1 MTSPVITEF
10 RHNYGRTDY
19 FISRLVQVIIK
30 MDNGAAAEPAEI
42 SEVTE
47 RLSKYGNAE
56 TTSELYDFGKLLLE
70 EGVDRAHWLDAKAG
84 VIAGFSGTIVAL
96 LLSMFPMWK
105 AALEVV
111 PSTFRVLVFAGIICL
126 LLASISSFLSLM
138 VQKFEWVDEDKVWL
152 APEYLDF
159 PDLLRRY
166 YLIAM
171 YRATVSHDR
180 KNRQKANWL
189 PSGSCLL
196 ARVY

>member
-1 MTSPVITEF
+1 MLGPGG
-10 RHNYGRTDY
+10 H
-19 FISRLVQVIIK
+19 Q
-30 MDNGAAAEPAEI
+30 MDNNGAAAAPVEI
-42 SEVTE
+42 AEVTE
-47 RLSKYGNAE
+47 RLSKYGNVE

-84 VIAGFSGTIVAL
+84 VVAGFTGAIVAL

-105 AALEVV
+105 AALELV
-111 PSTFRVLVFAGIICL
+111 PSIFRVLFFAGIVGL
-126 LLASISSFLSLM
+126 LFASICSFIGLT
-138 VQKFEWVDEDKVWL
+138 VQKFEWLDEDKVWL

-171 YRATVSHDR
+171 YRATASHDR

-189 PSGSCLL
+189 SAAQWLLLSGAGRLAVTLL
-196 ARVY
+196 AITWSAVLHL

>member
-1 MTSPVITEF
+1 
-10 RHNYGRTDY
+10 
-19 FISRLVQVIIK
+19 
-30 MDNGAAAEPAEI
+30 MDNNGAAAAPVGIA
-42 SEVTE
+42 EVTE
-47 RLSKYGNAE
+47 RLSKYGNVE

-84 VIAGFSGTIVAL
+84 VIAGFSGAIVAL

-105 AALEVV
+105 AALEPV
-111 PSTFRVLVFAGIICL
+111 PSIFRVLVFAGIVGL
-126 LLASISSFLSLM
+126 LFASICSFIGLT
-138 VQKFEWVDEDKVWL
+138 VQKFEWLDEDKVWL

-189 PSGSCLL
+189 SAAQWLLLSGAGLL
-196 ARVY
+196 AVTLLAITWSAVLHL

>member
-1 MTSPVITEF
+1 
-10 RHNYGRTDY
+10 
-19 FISRLVQVIIK
+19 
-30 MDNGAAAEPAEI
+30 MDNGAAAQPAEI
-42 SEVTE
+42 AEVTE
-47 RLSKYGNAE
+47 RLSKYDNAE

-70 EGVDRAHWLDAKAG
+70 EGVDRAHWLDAKAS
-84 VIAGFSGTIVAL
+84 VMAGFSGGIVAL
-96 LLSMFPMWK
+96 LLLSMLPMWK

-126 LLASISSFLSLM
+126 LLATISSFLSLM

-171 YRATVSHDR
+171 YRTTVARS
-180 KNRQKANWL
+180 KGQAKSELVINCPVA
-189 PSGSCLL
+189 L
-196 ARVY
+196 A

>member
-1 MTSPVITEF
+1 
-10 RHNYGRTDY
+10 
-19 FISRLVQVIIK
+19 
-30 MDNGAAAEPAEI
+30 MDDGSAAEPAEI
-42 SEVTE
+42 AEVTE

-56 TTSELYDFGKLLLE
+56 TTNELYDFGKLLLE

-84 VIAGFSGTIVAL
+84 VIAGFSGAIVTL

-111 PSTFRVLVFAGIICL
+111 RSIFRVLVFAGIICL

-152 APEYLDF
+152 APEYLNF

-166 YLIAM
+166 YLLQCIERRYPTIERTGKKRTG
-171 YRATVSHDR
+171 YR
-180 KNRQKANWL
+180 L
-189 PSGSCLL
+189 PSGSCLV
-196 ARVY
+196 ARVYWPSRS